1 MLRWRGN
8 VPAIFMEETWK
19 PIPGYEAYYEAS
31 SIGRVRSRRRVVLDI
46 KEGKRRKRV
55 FKERILSPNISA
67 KHGRPSVMLSVQGQ
81 TKRIL
86 IARLVCLAFHGLP
99 PEGKNNVL
107 HYDDNSDNNVPEN
120 LRWGTLKENAADM
133 RRNLGYWP
141 AYIDGRSLR
150 PRKPPGDPLMNEAQ
164 VRVLRQLPD
173 MRCLRGIRTDLAN
186 AWGVKPTSIT
196 SAKNG
201 GKGWEELSTEPL
213 WDMAERL
220 SGEFVGRES
229 PKGKLAK
236 FAFLRAGIGYTCN
249 DRS

>member
-1 MLRWRGN
+1 
-8 VPAIFMEETWK
+8 MEEIWK
-19 PIPGYEAYYEAS
+19 PIPGYETCYEAS
-31 SIGRVRSRRRVVLDI
+31 SIGRVRSCRRVVIDV
-46 KEGKRRKRV
+46 KEGKQRKRV

-99 PEGKNNVL
+99 PEGKTNVL

-150 PRKPPGDPLMNEAQ
+150 PRKPLGDPLMNEAQ
-164 VRVLRQLPD
+164 VRVLRRLPD
-173 MRCLRGIRTDLAN
+173 MRHLRGIRTDLAN

-201 GKGWEELSTEPL
+201 GKGWEELSAEPL

-220 SGEFVGRES
+220 SGEFIGREK
-229 PKGKLAK
+229 PKRK
-236 FAFLRAGIGYTCN
+236 TC
-249 DRS
+249 